1 MSRDFHYIA
10 IEGVLGVGKTT
21 FAKMLSEELEAKL
34 VLEQVDNN
42 PFLEKF
48 YKEMNTFALQTQLTF
63 LLNRAVQQ
71 EPLKQLDL
79 FSKRIIADYLI
90 EKDRIFAY
98 ITLGENEL
106 NLYEKIYS
114 VVVNE
119 AQLLKPDL
127 VVYLQ
132 ASVDVLYD
140 RIKRRGRSFEKGI
153 SKDYLYNLSQAYN
166 HFFSNYT
173 ASPLAIVNTDEV
185 DFANDRK
192 AYKMIKDFVLNIK
205 GGINYYTP
213 RPEK

>member
-1 MSRDFHYIA
+1 MRDFHYIA
-10 IEGVLGVGKTT
+10 IEGVLGVGKTS
-21 FAKMLSEELEAKL
+21 FARMLSEDLEAKL
-34 VLEQVDNN
+34 ILEQVDNN

-48 YKEMNTFALQTQLTF
+48 YKEMETFALQTQLTF
-63 LLNRAVQQ
+63 LLNRTMQQ
-71 EPLKQLDL
+71 EPLKQMDL
-79 FSKRIIADYLI
+79 FSKRMVSDYLI

-127 VVYLQ
+127 VIYLQ
-132 ASVDVLYD
+132 GSVDILAD
-140 RIKRRGRSFEKGI
+140 RIKKRGRNFEKGI
-153 SKDYLYNLSQAYN
+153 SKDYIYNLSQAYN

-173 ASPLAIVNTDEV
+173 DSPLAIVNTDEV
-185 DFANDRK
+185 DFVNDKK
-192 AYKMIKDFVLNIK
+192 AYTMIKDFVLNIK

-213 RPEK
+213 RQEK

>member
-1 MSRDFHYIA
+1 MRDFHYIA
-10 IEGVLGVGKTT
+10 IEGVLGVGKTS
-21 FAKMLSEELEAKL
+21 FARMLSEDLEAKL

-48 YKEMNTFALQTQLTF
+48 YKEMETFALQTQLTF
-63 LLNRAVQQ
+63 LLNRTMQQ
-71 EPLKQLDL
+71 EPLKQMDL
-79 FSKRIIADYLI
+79 FSKRMVSDYLI

-106 NLYEKIYS
+106 NLYEKIFS

-119 AQLLKPDL
+119 AKLLKPDL
-127 VVYLQ
+127 VIYLQ
-132 ASVDVLYD
+132 GSVDILAD
-140 RIKRRGRSFEKGI
+140 RIKKRGRNFEKGI
-153 SKDYLYNLSQAYN
+153 SKDYIYNLSQAYN

-173 ASPLAIVNTDEV
+173 DSPLAIVNTDEV
-185 DFANDRK
+185 DFVNDKK

-213 RPEK
+213 RQEK

>member
-1 MSRDFHYIA
+1 MKDFHYIA
-10 IEGVLGVGKTT
+10 VEGVLGVGKTT
-21 FAKMLSEELEAKL
+21 FAKMLAEDLQAKI

-48 YKEMNTFALQTQLTF
+48 YKEMDTYALQTQLTF
-63 LLNRAVQQ
+63 LLNRAMQQ

-79 FSKRIIADYLI
+79 FSKKIVADYLI

-98 ITLGENEL
+98 ITLNENEL

-119 AQLLKPDL
+119 AKLMKPDL
-127 VVYLQ
+127 VIYLQ
-132 ASVDVLYD
+132 ASIDVLMD
-140 RIKRRGRSFEKGI
+140 RIKKRGRSFEK
-153 SKDYLYNLSQAYN
+153 SVSRDYLYDLSQAYN

-173 ASPLAIVNTDEV
+173 ATPLAIVNTDEV
-185 DFANDRK
+185 DFVSDKK
-192 AYKMIKDFVLNIK
+192 AYGMIKNFVTNIK

-213 RPEK
+213 RQEK

>member
-1 MSRDFHYIA
+1 M
-10 IEGVLGVGKTT
+10 
-21 FAKMLSEELEAKL
+21 
-34 VLEQVDNN
+34 
-42 PFLEKF
+42 
-48 YKEMNTFALQTQLTF
+48 
-63 LLNRAVQQ
+63 
-71 EPLKQLDL
+71 
-79 FSKRIIADYLI
+79 
-90 EKDRIFAY
+90 
-98 ITLGENEL
+98 
-106 NLYEKIYS
+106 
-114 VVVNE
+114 
-119 AQLLKPDL
+119 
-127 VVYLQ
+127 
-132 ASVDVLYD
+132 DVLYD